1 MRFWFEFDCEFQIHL
16 VEYNPRSKNVYS
28 ECIYKHKGQI
38 FGLSPC
44 PYNPELCFT
53 IVGCDSGPF
62 LPYSLYLDTKKGILY
77 HLGNLPLS
85 HLSEE
90 KEQERD
96 IEEEEPSEKQ
106 QTDAAGE
113 STSEATS
120 ATPKLPVEEGDTKKE
135 EETISEETECI
146 PDDKKEVP
154 VVSKPTELSILST
167 APRDNVVA

>member
-1 MRFWFEFDCEFQIHL
+1 M
-16 VEYNPRSKNVYS
+16 EYNPRSKNVYS

-53 IVGCDSGPF
+53 IVGCDSGTLLSNF
-62 LPYSLYLDTKKGILY
+62 LRLDTKKGILY

-90 KEQERD
+90 KEQDRD
-96 IEEEEPSEKQ
+96 IEDAEPSEKQ
-106 QTDAAGE
+106 QADVPGE
-113 STSEATS
+113 SSSEPAS

-135 EETISEETECI
+135 EETISDETECI

>member
-1 MRFWFEFDCEFQIHL
+1 M
-16 VEYNPRSKNVYS
+16 EYNPRSKNVYS

-53 IVGCDSGPF
+53 IVGCDSGPLLSCF
-62 LPYSLYLDTKKGILY
+62 LYLDTKKGILY

-113 STSEATS
+113 STSEAPS